1 MKNLIPWRKKDQSMT
16 PVRESA
22 NPFELL
28 HRQMN
33 ELFEN
38 FFEDS
43 GPALFPDL
51 WRGPQGLTAVSPRF
65 DVSETDEAV
74 SVSAEL
80 PGMEEKDVE
89 VTLDDRAL
97 TVKGEKKQ
105 EREENKRNYYL
116 SERSYGQFQRT
127 IPLPEGIDK
136 DKAKAQ
142 FKKGV
147 LTVTLPKTAMAK
159 KDRKRIAVSSE

>member
-1 MKNLIPWRKKDQSMT
+1 MKNLIPWRKKDQSIT
-16 PVRESA
+16 PAGESA

-33 ELFEN
+33 ELFED
-38 FFEDS
+38 FVSDS
-43 GPALFPDL
+43 RPSLFPDL
-51 WRGPQGLTAVSPRF
+51 WHGSREWSAVSPRF
-65 DVSETDEAV
+65 DVSETDEEV

-89 VTLDDRAL
+89 VTLDERSL

-105 EREENKRNYYL
+105 EHDETRKNYYL

-147 LTVTLPKTAMAK
+147 LKVTLPKTAQAK
-159 KDRKRIAVSSE
+159 KERQRITVTSE

>member
-1 MKNLIPWRKKDQSMT
+1 MKNLIPWRKKDASMT
-16 PVRESA
+16 PARESA

-33 ELFEN
+33 ELFED
-38 FFEDS
+38 FFKDS

-51 WRGPQGLTAVSPRF
+51 WRGNRDWPAVSPRF

-89 VTLDDRAL
+89 VTLDERSL
-97 TVKGEKKQ
+97 SIKGEKKA
-105 EREENKRNYYL
+105 EREETRKNYYL
-116 SERSYGQFQRT
+116 SERSYGHFQRT
-127 IPLPEGIDK
+127 IPLPEGVDR

-147 LTVTLPKTAMAK
+147 LTVTLPKTAQAK
-159 KDRKRIAVSSE
+159 KEHQRITVTSE